1 MDKTVDETTAMLQ
14 AKLGD
19 QPIAGIYFPLALRI
33 LEENG
38 YSYKEAKAIKYGR
51 VFFIVIPM
59 HVVVCSNSYVYD
71 NGPYKGKTFEDLR
84 KVWHCFEITKE
95 EKK

>member
-1 MDKTVDETTAMLQ
+1 MDKTVDETTAMLKD
-14 AKLGD
+14 KLGD

-33 LEENG
+33 LEENW
-38 YSYKEAKAIKYGR
+38 YTYKECKKIDQHKTYF
-51 VFFIVIPM
+51 VVIPL
-59 HVVVCSNSYVYD
+59 HVVVVDDMIVYD
-71 NGPYKGKTFEDLR
+71 NGPYEGKMFLALR